1 MITSPDNAKIKHTR
15 RLLTHSKYRQLHK
28 QCVVENRQY
37 VNELCHTHPHLIHF
51 ILLKNPV
58 SEEILMLPK
67 NTTTVTVAPDIFDTI
82 PTIKGATVL
91 AVVQIPDLEQPSTIT
106 TVLYSDGI
114 QIPENI
120 GAIIRSAVAFNV
132 DALVIS
138 PDTCDP
144 YHPASIRASSGVIF
158 QLPILTLPLIKLD
171 SVYKNRYNALPIYA
185 LDSNGTTSLH
195 DHSLTH
201 PKIVVIGSEKG
212 LAKQTLALIPD
223 KNRLMIPMNDGVESL
238 NVAVSTG
245 ILLYQ
250 LSH

>member
-67 NTTTVTVAPDIFDTI
+67 N